1 MVNRVA
7 LGRCL
12 VACSVLLLPLL
23 AGAGPGEG
31 TQQSAWSRSYVVE
44 WYEPAFYYG
53 ANEGTNAAGTDCPA
67 GTVPEMDWR
76 KVLKT
81 SYRTDAEVEKILDP
95 ENPQRAR
102 VGGIRG
108 PNRENVYEKPWAVPD
123 PGLRPVTGDRAFGFD
138 LDGDAKTG
146 FKGLDVAGQPN
157 GSRGIDNEY
166 YRAVGCLMAW
176 RGPTREGHHAKYVND
191 GMRDGRYTLV
201 MIISGDGPD
210 WRNDPNVRVGFFS
223 SRDKMV
229 KDANGAIAHDYTFR
243 ITPDPK
249 YQSVVA
255 ARTRDGVIETA
266 QPVEIVTRSLD
277 RLPLVLKDGRLRFEI
292 QPDGALVGIIGGYRN
307 IDDYYSEWA
316 AGGSIFELTMHIN
329 IPAYWYALQRSA
341 DGLFDPAL
349 GRYTGISSAYRV
361 YAKPAFVVSA
371 NGREHLTAAQL
382 PSDAAPEQLAAAPMQ
397 RAESEAPPAQAG
409 QQGQGQGRGFDGPG
423 RRALRLD
430 SPPPDQLPPQ
440 SKAPPRNFARV
451 QSRAER

>member
-7 LGRCL
+7 FGRRL
-12 VACSVLLLPLL
+12 AACGVLLLPML
-23 AGAGPGEG
+23 A
-31 TQQSAWSRSYVVE
+31 SAEPWSRSYVVE

-53 ANEGTNAAGTDCPA
+53 AKEGTNAPGTDCPA

-108 PNRENVYEKPWAVPD
+108 PNRENVYEQPWSVPD
-123 PGLRPVTGDRAFGFD
+123 PGLQPVNGDRSYGFD

-146 FKGLDVAGQPN
+146 FKGLDFAGQPN
-157 GSRGIDNEY
+157 GVSGIDNEY

-201 MIISGDGPD
+201 IMISGDAAD
-210 WRNDPNVRVGFFS
+210 WRNDPNVRVGFFI

-249 YQSVVA
+249 SQSVVA
-255 ARTRDGVIETA
+255 ARTVNGVIETA
-266 QPVEIVTRSLD
+266 VPVDIVTRSLD
-277 RLPLVLKDGRLRFEI
+277 RLPLILKSGRLRFEI
-292 QPDGALVGIIGGYRN
+292 QPDGALVGFIGGYRN

-316 AGGSIFELTMHIN
+316 AGGSIYELTMHIN

-341 DGLFDPAL
+341 DGLFDPAV
-349 GRYTGISSAYRV
+349 GRYTGISSAFRV
-361 YAKPAFVVSA
+361 YAMPAFVVSTNA
-371 NGREHLTAAQL
+371 REYLTAARL
-382 PSDAAPEQLAAAPMQ
+382 PNDAAPEPLAAAPMQ
-397 RAESEAPPAQAG
+397 RTAESDRPAAPG
-409 QQGQGQGRGFDGPG
+409 QGASNTQGQGQGQGRGFDGPG
-423 RRALRLD
+423 RRAMRID
-430 SPPPDQLPPQ
+430 SPPPAQLPRQ
-440 SKAPPRNFARV
+440 AKAPPRSFARV